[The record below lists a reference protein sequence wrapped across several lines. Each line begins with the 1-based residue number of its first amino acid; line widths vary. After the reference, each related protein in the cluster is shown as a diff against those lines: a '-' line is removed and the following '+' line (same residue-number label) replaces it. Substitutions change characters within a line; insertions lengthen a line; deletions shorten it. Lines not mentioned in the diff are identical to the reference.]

1 MQKLKML
8 TCFESFGP
16 EYIPKE
22 MRKFVGN
29 KNVAINIYRVKACDS
44 IMSRYFCIWFIDFM
58 LKEKVL
64 LEYTKI

>member
-1 MQKLKML
+1 ML

-44 IMSRYFCIWFIDFM
+44 IMSRYFCI
-58 LKEKVL
+58 
-64 LEYTKI
+64 